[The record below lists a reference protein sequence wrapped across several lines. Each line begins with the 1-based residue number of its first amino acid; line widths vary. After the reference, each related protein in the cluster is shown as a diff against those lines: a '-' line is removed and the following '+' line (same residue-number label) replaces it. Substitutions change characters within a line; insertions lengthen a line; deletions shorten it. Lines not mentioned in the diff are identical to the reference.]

1 MTWGPLGVPWLLQT
15 LCRALQRVCKPK
27 KSVSTGRKFAPRFQ
41 RCEALRP
48 AKSAKLWVL
57 WWSFPDFNHFRPS
70 GLISGRW
77 FFHVHQSFCTNP
89 PKLRIEQVKSCC
101 KWVVNPWSILG
112 GVLYPMSFS
121 GQLEWLGAGSS
132 GIKRQLCQQHV
143 GHIVNPYDADFYRL
157 ARSWCSMCKSCF
169 SVLYTGKAFARIY
182 CYEFC
187 QWLRDSE
194 PPSQHRSIFGWDCLP
209 QIGLKSK
216 SWCQTVSSS
225 NSVKLRFASPAGFF
239 LWKHQLHSSS
249 MPGIWIILIP

>member
-1 MTWGPLGVPWLLQT
+1 MGGE
-15 LCRALQRVCKPK
+15 
-27 KSVSTGRKFAPRFQ
+27 S
-41 RCEALRP
+41 
-48 AKSAKLWVL
+48 
-57 WWSFPDFNHFRPS
+57 
-70 GLISGRW
+70 LIY
-77 FFHVHQSFCTNP
+77 
-89 PKLRIEQVKSCC
+89 
-101 KWVVNPWSILG
+101 LG

-132 GIKRQLCQQHV
+132 GIKRQLCQRHV

-157 ARSWCSMCKSCF
+157 ARSWFSMCKSCF

-182 CYEFC
+182 CHEFC

-225 NSVKLRFASPAGFF
+225 NNSVKLRFAPAGIPVKTSPSFT
-239 LWKHQLHSSS
+239 LNARNMDYTYTIYTIKDLKVQIYCHQVISNVVSLDWSKLSKQH
-249 MPGIWIILIP
+249 